1 MKKKLLVLLL
11 ASSMVLMN
19 FAPAYGAG
27 DFTDSDN
34 VTAVENPGS
43 SDADA
48 IPDMGNAV
56 NDEMSFS
63 PEEFDNSGEFNDT
76 EDEFTSEQTDDDFF
90 SDEKEMPSVQEGDT
104 LVANAGQGITAG
116 TSTYSSKSSFG
127 RRKALSQLQGMGI
140 NSGSYSWNWAN
151 PEYTSYYTDEAGNL
165 HIVAWKDQT
174 LYDASCNSDLNVT
187 NVTTVKLPLP
197 LWGGFYAA
205 PDGNI
210 YVAVGQKNLN
220 EDNSITAVRILKY
233 SRAWKLLGATDIG
246 GGYTNM
252 FEGIYIPFDA
262 ASLRMTQIGSTLIVH
277 TGREMYGMEGIHHQ
291 SNITFVINTQD
302 MTLINS
308 DMPYCSHS
316 FNQFVVN
323 DGSHV
328 YFLDHGDAYYRGL
341 ILSSFS
347 AYSGGYIAQD
357 RAVNIFP
364 FMGATGDNYTGC
376 EVTGFSL
383 AGNNLITVG
392 KSVPHGFAVNGQ
404 TGYKNLNKNIFM
416 IITDKNSMTSRFI
429 WLTQYSPSGA
439 EITLTEPKLIPVGN
453 NQYAVLF
460 SEETSDQSILHYLL
474 MDMSGNVILSKLYK
488 NVTIQTDSQPILWGR
503 NIVWVS
509 GNYDNGN
516 YDSSRTYLYEIPV
529 VITPLN
535 GIALN
540 QTNLTIDEG
549 NTQKLTPS
557 FTPSNSDDVKDVVW
571 TSSNPEVASVSE
583 DGTVQGN
590 GYGQAVL
597 TASAGDFQAQCQVTV
612 KVSENNTPLTKP
624 VLKLSQKSADQIHLT
639 WKKVPG
645 AKGYQIYCKT
655 DSQSSYKRIKTL
667 KTGSLSFDAA
677 VVPGVTYSFKVRAYG
692 TNASG
697 KNKYSKFSAVKS
709 RKAAVPAPS
718 KISCKMSNGGTEVS
732 WKKVAGA
739 SGYVIYRNGSA
750 VKTVKSSVST
760 WKDTKAY
767 DSQTGMYW
775 VYNYYVRAFK
785 TVNGKR
791 IYSKPTKTINLYS

>member
-1 MKKKLLVLLL
+1 MKKKLLALLL
-11 ASSMVLMN
+11 ASSIALMN
-19 FAPAYGAG
+19 VAPAYGT
-27 DFTDSDN
+27 DIFTD
-34 VTAVENPGS
+34 
-43 SDADA
+43 
-48 IPDMGNAV
+48 PDNAV
-56 NDEMSFS
+56 NEDVISV
-63 PEEFDNSGEFNDT
+63 PEELDNNEEFNDT

-151 PEYTSYYTDEAGNL
+151 PEYTSYYTDETGNL

-174 LYDASCNSDLNVT
+174 LYDATCNSNLNVI

-205 PDGNI
+205 PDGNFYI
-210 YVAVGQKNLN
+210 AVGQKNLN

-383 AGNNLITVG
+383 AGNNLITIG

-404 TGYKNLNKNIFM
+404 TGYENLNKNIFM
-416 IITDKNSMTSRFI
+416 IITDKNSMASRFI

-474 MDMSGNVILSKLYK
+474 MDASGNVILSKLYK
-488 NVTIQTDSQPILWGR
+488 NVTIQTIHSRSYGDVILYGYP
-503 NIVWVS
+503 
-509 GNYDNGN
+509 GNYDNGS

-529 VITPLN
+529 VTTPLN

-571 TSSNPEVASVSE
+571 TSSNPGVASVSE
-583 DGTVQGN
+583 DGTIQGN
-590 GYGQAVL
+590 GYGQAVI
-597 TASAGDFQAQCQVTV
+597 TASAGDFQTQCQVTV

-655 DSQSSYKRIKTL
+655 DSQSSYKRIKTPENRSCQFRCSCS
-667 KTGSLSFDAA
+667 TGS
-677 VVPGVTYSFKVRAYG
+677 
-692 TNASG
+692 
-697 KNKYSKFSAVKS
+697 
-709 RKAAVPAPS
+709 
-718 KISCKMSNGGTEVS
+718 
-732 WKKVAGA
+732 
-739 SGYVIYRNGSA
+739 
-750 VKTVKSSVST
+750 
-760 WKDTKAY
+760 
-767 DSQTGMYW
+767 
-775 VYNYYVRAFK
+775 
-785 TVNGKR
+785 
-791 IYSKPTKTINLYS
+791 NLFI

>member
-1 MKKKLLVLLL
+1 
-11 ASSMVLMN
+11 
-19 FAPAYGAG
+19 
-27 DFTDSDN
+27 
-34 VTAVENPGS
+34 
-43 SDADA
+43 
-48 IPDMGNAV
+48 
-56 NDEMSFS
+56 
-63 PEEFDNSGEFNDT
+63 
-76 EDEFTSEQTDDDFF
+76 
-90 SDEKEMPSVQEGDT
+90 
-104 LVANAGQGITAG
+104 
-116 TSTYSSKSSFG
+116 
-127 RRKALSQLQGMGI
+127 
-140 NSGSYSWNWAN
+140 
-151 PEYTSYYTDEAGNL
+151 
-165 HIVAWKDQT
+165 
-174 LYDASCNSDLNVT
+174 
-187 NVTTVKLPLP
+187 
-197 LWGGFYAA
+197 
-205 PDGNI
+205 
-210 YVAVGQKNLN
+210 
-220 EDNSITAVRILKY
+220 
-233 SRAWKLLGATDIG
+233 
-246 GGYTNM
+246 
-252 FEGIYIPFDA
+252 
-262 ASLRMTQIGSTLIVH
+262 
-277 TGREMYGMEGIHHQ
+277 MEGIHHQ

-347 AYSGGYIAQD
+347 AYSGEYIAQD

-404 TGYKNLNKNIFM
+404 TGYENLNKNIFM
-416 IITDKNSMTSRFI
+416 IITDKNSMASRFI

-460 SEETSDQSILHYLL
+460 SEETSNQSVLHYLL

-509 GNYDNGN
+509 GNYDNGS

-529 VITPLN
+529 VTTPLN

-557 FTPSNSDDVKDVVW
+557 FTPSNSDDVKDVIW
-571 TSSNPEVASVSE
+571 TSSNPGVASVSE
-583 DGTVQGN
+583 DGTIQGN
-590 GYGQAVL
+590 GYGQAVI

-624 VLKLSQKSADQIHLT
+624 VLKLSQKAADQIHLT

-667 KTGSLSFDAA
+667 KTGAVSFDAA

-718 KISCKMSNGGTEVS
+718 KVSCKMSNGGIEVS

-750 VKTVKSSVST
+750 AKTVKSSVST

-775 VYNYYVRAFK
+775 VYNYYVKAFK